1 MLSLCLLGKEYDD
14 LGFDS
19 ILISK
24 SHWQVCLSICY
35 ICRRY
40 LQVMVLLHLELFY
53 LL

>member
-1 MLSLCLLGKEYDD
+1 MLSVCLVEKEYYD
-14 LGFDS
+14 LRFDS

-35 ICRRY
+35 IHRRH
-40 LQVMVLLHLELFY
+40 LQVVVLLHLELFY